1 MFIYDILVYIISI
14 ILAYFVI
21 VLNVVTLV
29 SIKEWIE
36 KNKKEKKDGS
46 NN

>member
-21 VLNVVTLV
+21 VLNVVALV

-36 KNKKEKKDGS
+36 KNKKEKKRWKQ
-46 NN
+46 

>member
-1 MFIYDILVYIISI
+1 MFLVDILIYIISI
-14 ILAYFVI
+14 ILVYFVI
-21 VLNVVTLV
+21 VLNVVVLV

>member
-1 MFIYDILVYIISI
+1 MFVYDILVYIISI
-14 ILAYFVI
+14 ILAFFVI

-29 SIKEWIE
+29 TIKEWIE

>member
-1 MFIYDILVYIISI
+1 MFIYDILIYIISI

-21 VLNVVTLV
+21 VLNVIALV

-36 KNKKEKKDGS
+36 KNKKEKLNVRD
-46 NN
+46 N

>member
-36 KNKKEKKDGS
+36 KNKKEKKNGI